1 MGWDE
6 PTETKTIAAH
16 FNGDEY
22 TESSFG
28 ILYKD
33 LLTQGTEG
41 AICQLPDTLKGADAN
56 GYI

>member
-1 MGWDE
+1 MHLSPQELMGWDE

-33 LLTQGTEG
+33 LLIKSVSYYE
-41 AICQLPDTLKGADAN
+41 
-56 GYI
+56 